1 MITQSTLML
10 LVLSM
15 LCSTTILAQN
25 ANVANSSTNND
36 SEALLHAY
44 QQNDNYEP
52 SVLLVIE
59 SIQSGQLKAALAQAD
74 QHLEKF
80 PQSRI
85 VHLLKADVLHALTSP
100 LPQPGV
106 GFEPKHAAELAGLT
120 HQIKNRWAHA
130 EQRDDKPH
138 THIPASL
145 VDMGQHEHVIVAD
158 MSVGRLYLYKNE
170 NGQPRLVRDYYL
182 SVGADGYGKQ
192 VEGDN
197 KTPVGVYS
205 IYRHIRGNKLPDLY
219 GSGAFPVNYPNR
231 FDRYLKRTGYG
242 IWLHGTPSNTYARSP
257 WASEGC
263 FVLSNNDLK
272 DISQYIDIEDRTPV
286 ILSDAI
292 TWVTLSELNT
302 VKQQALTV
310 LSTWKADWESLN
322 TDAYLSHYSQD
333 NFNFGSKDYQRWAN
347 RKKETNRGKTF
358 VQLDLEL
365 QSLFMYP
372 GETDMFVV
380 KYKQRYLSNNYS
392 GETQKEQYWKRN
404 DSGQWQIIYEG

>member
-106 GFEPKHAAELAGLT
+106 GFEPKHAAELVGLT